1 MAVVVTQSEPV
12 VYKGLKVFISVLYS
26 KKMKVLESLISMIQ
40 KFPYGDPTYA
50 NLHEDLD
57 RIRGK
62 FKQVCPPGVTLG
74 QERRRPWGLFGPMRG
89 RCGLA

>member
-1 MAVVVTQSEPV
+1 M
-12 VYKGLKVFISVLYS
+12 YKGLKVFVSVLYS

-62 FKQVCPPGVTLG
+62 FKQVCPPCVSLG
-74 QERRRPWGLFGPMRG
+74 QERRRPWGSLD
-89 RCGLA
+89 